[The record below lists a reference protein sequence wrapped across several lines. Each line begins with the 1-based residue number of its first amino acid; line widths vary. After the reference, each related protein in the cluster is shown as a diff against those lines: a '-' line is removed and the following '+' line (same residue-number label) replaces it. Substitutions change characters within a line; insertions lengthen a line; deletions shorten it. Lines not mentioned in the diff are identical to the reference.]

1 MAKTKQ
7 KKKRHLSKGQKAD
20 AKKSAKKHGRKKPG
34 LWENVNASK
43 GKGPKA
49 KKSGGSKGKTRPGKR
64 SRKKSKNKTKSKS

>member
-20 AKKSAKKHGRKKPG
+20 AKKSARKHGRSKPG

-49 KKSGGSKGKTRPGKR
+49 KKTKPKGKTRPGKR
-64 SRKKSKNKTKSKS
+64 SRKGKKS